1 MKIEG
6 DLNSL
11 HSPLISIITVVYNGV
26 EHLERT
32 IQSIIKQDCTNIEYI
47 IVDGGSTDGTID
59 ILKKHEDNINRW
71 ISEPDH
77 GLYNAMNKGVTLAKG
92 DYIMFLNSDDWLE
105 DGALDRVGEIMSKN
119 PGYDVYHGYFL
130 IDDKN
135 QKTRR
140 GHGILPTSIPAYQP
154 ASFVRRTIFG
164 DRKWFDEQYKIAA
177 DFKFFKSL
185 QLAGHSFLKINALIT
200 KFSVGGASSDTYLRL
215 KEMEQILEEF
225 KYSKILTTILLLKM
239 RIADGNSHSRDIKA

>member
-1 MKIEG
+1 MKTEG
-6 DLNSL
+6 DLNNL
-11 HSPLISIITVVYNGV
+11 HPPLISIITVVYNGI

-32 IQSIIKQDCTNIEYI
+32 IQSIIRQDCTNIEYI
-47 IVDGGSTDGTID
+47 IIDGKSTDGTID
-59 ILKKHEDNINRW
+59 ILKKYGDNISWW

-77 GLYNAMNKGVTLAKG
+77 GLYNAMNKGLTLAKG

-105 DGALDRVGEIMSKN
+105 DSALAKVSGIMSKN
-119 PGYDVYHGYFL
+119 PGHDVYHGYFL

-154 ASFVRRTIFG
+154 ASFVRRTILN
-164 DRKWFDEQYKIAA
+164 DRQWFDEKYKIAA

-185 QLAGHSFLKINALIT
+185 QLAGNSFFKIDALIT
-200 KFSVGGASSDTYLRL
+200 KFSVGGASSDTHLRL
-215 KEMEQILEEF
+215 KEMEQILDEF
-225 KYSKILTTILLLKM
+225 KYPKILTKILLLKM
-239 RIADGNSHSRDIKA
+239 WIADGSSNS